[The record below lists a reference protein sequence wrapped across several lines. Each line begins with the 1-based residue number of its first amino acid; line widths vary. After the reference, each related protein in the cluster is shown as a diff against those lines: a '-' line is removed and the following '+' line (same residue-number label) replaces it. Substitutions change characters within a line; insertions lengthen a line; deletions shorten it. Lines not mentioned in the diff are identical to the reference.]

1 MCEKGV
7 KSFELNIDKKTDEFF
22 CDCVFF
28 NSITFCVNI
37 SDSRKFFTEI
47 FLSLTCELN
56 MGLCERTVNLRY
68 IRV

>member
-1 MCEKGV
+1 MNSSVTVC
-7 KSFELNIDKKTDEFF
+7 FF
-22 CDCVFF
+22 
-28 NSITFCVNI
+28 SSTTFCVNI